1 MHPAA
6 HAATDP
12 TKPAV
17 IMAET
22 DEEANRLAMSADLN
36 RLLRDRGQYRPL
48 PSIEEA
54 QTYPYSDADRASIA
68 RNRSRLFVGSP
79 QTVMEKITPLIEVCK
94 ADEVMVITATY
105 DHEARKRSYSLLADA
120 FGIGKQAAA

>member
-1 MHPAA
+1 
-6 HAATDP
+6 
-12 TKPAV
+12 
-17 IMAET
+17 MAET
-22 DEEANRLAMSADLN
+22 DEEADRLASSADLN

-54 QTYPYSDADRASIA
+54 QAYPYSDAERASIA

-79 QTVMEKITPLIEVCK
+79 QTVMEKITPLIETCK

-105 DHEARKRSYSLLADA
+105 DHDARKRSYSLLADA